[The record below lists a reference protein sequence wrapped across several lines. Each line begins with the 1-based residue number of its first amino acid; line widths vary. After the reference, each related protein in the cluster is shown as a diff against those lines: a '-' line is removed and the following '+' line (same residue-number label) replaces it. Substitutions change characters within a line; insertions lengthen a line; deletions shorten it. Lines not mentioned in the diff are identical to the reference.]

1 MKPLIA
7 RVSVDLAIGK
17 EFDYQIPASL
27 SGAVEL
33 GCRVK
38 VPFGKRKLLG
48 YVTGISN
55 ESSYDLKQLKPID
68 EVVHRIP
75 LLTTEILELS
85 KWLSEYY
92 CCPLES
98 ALKSVLPV
106 AVRKEKA
113 KWKKQLIVRL
123 AAIPNH
129 SDVVDSLTERQKEVL
144 KVAEEWRVLPLQDLV
159 RITGA
164 TRPVINKLAEKGVI
178 KVAEEVLERD
188 PSAGED
194 VLPTKPL
201 ALNDQQSSALR
212 AISKAIV
219 SEICKVFLLYGVTGS
234 GKTEVYLQAIQATLN
249 RGRGAIVLVP
259 EISLTPQTVERFR
272 ARFSSGK
279 TATTVA
285 VLHSHLSEGER
296 HDEWHKIHS
305 GKARIVI
312 GARSAIFA
320 PVKELGLIVVDEEHE
335 HSYKQ
340 EETPKYHA
348 RDVAVMRG
356 HLEDSVVILGSAT
369 PSLESFHNA
378 SEKKY
383 SLLRLDKRA
392 DNATLPVIRVMDLR
406 LEKRAKKGKF
416 SPFTL
421 PLREA
426 MLQRLERGEQTMLF
440 LNRRGYSNNLMCHDC
455 GHVVGCPRCSI
466 TLTFHQSLGR
476 LCCHLCGYS
485 EIAPKKCSSCG
496 SSKIEYLG
504 LGTERVEESLNEMF
518 PHANITRMDSD
529 ALKKKG
535 EFKQIL
541 SDFRVGK
548 IDILIGTQM
557 ITKGLHFPNVTLVG
571 IIYADLSL
579 HIPDFRAG
587 ERTFQLITQV
597 SGRAGRGDIE
607 GEVFVQSYTPFH
619 AAIQYARR
627 HDFEGFYHQEVE
639 FRSQLGYPPFGRMM
653 ILLIRGPEES
663 KVEELAGLARK
674 NLESILDGF
683 PNLTI
688 AGPSPAPLAKTED
701 HFRYQIMLRTK
712 NMSRLSKYISDWL
725 VTFKLP
731 AKIKITVDVDPVFT
745 A

>member
-1 MKPLIA
+1 MNPVIA

-17 EFDYQIPASL
+17 EFDYLIPDSL
-27 SGAVEL
+27 CSSVEL
-33 GCRVK
+33 GCRVR
-38 VPFGKRKLLG
+38 VPFGSRQLLG
-48 YVTGISN
+48 YVTGISK
-55 ESSYDLKQLKPID
+55 ESSYDIKQLKPIG
-68 EVVHRIP
+68 EIVHRVP
-75 LLTTEILELS
+75 LLTPEILELS
-85 KWLSEYY
+85 KWLSQYY

-113 KWKKQLIVRL
+113 RWKKQLVVRF
-123 AAIPNH
+123 AGIKNYPETETN
-129 SDVVDSLTERQKEVL
+129 LTKRQKEIL
-144 KVAEEWRVLPLQDLV
+144 KVIEEWRVLPLRDLIK
-159 RITGA
+159 ITGS
-164 TRPVINKLAEKGVI
+164 TKSVVNKLVEYEIVKLS
-178 KVAEEVLERD
+178 EEILERD
-188 PSAGED
+188 PSAGEEI
-194 VLPTKPL
+194 LPSKPL
-201 ALNDQQSSALR
+201 PLNDQQFVALDE
-212 AISKAIV
+212 ISKAV
-219 SEICKVFLLYGVTGS
+219 REEISKVFLLYGVTGS
-234 GKTEVYLQAIQATLN
+234 GKTEVYLQAIQTTLA

-272 ARFSSGK
+272 ARFSTGK

-320 PVKELGLIVVDEEHE
+320 PVKDLGLIVVDEEHE

-378 SEKKY
+378 SQEKYK
-383 SLLRLDKRA
+383 LLRLDKRA

-416 SPFTL
+416 SPFTQ
-421 PLREA
+421 PLKEA

-440 LNRRGYSNNLMCHDC
+440 LNRRGYSNNLMCQDC

-466 TLTFHQSLGR
+466 TLTYHQSIGR

-496 SSKIEYLG
+496 SGKIEYLG
-504 LGTERVEESLNEMF
+504 LGTERVEESLNQIF
-518 PHANITRMDSD
+518 PEATITRMDSD
-529 ALKKKG
+529 SLKKKG
-535 EFKQIL
+535 QFKQIL

-579 HIPDFRAG
+579 HLPDFRAG

-627 HDFEGFYHQEVE
+627 HDFEGFYEQEVE

-653 ILLIRGPEES
+653 ILLFRGPDES
-663 KVEELAGLARK
+663 KLEEVTALARK

-701 HFRYQIMLRTK
+701 HFRFQIMMRTK
-712 NMSRLSKYISDWL
+712 NMSRLSSYISDW
-725 VTFKLP
+725 VSSFKLP
-731 AKIKITVDVDPVFT
+731 SKIKITVDVDPVFT